1 MAFLVRQ
8 ARRHL
13 AYVKLTSHHVGDEL
27 RPVLLY
33 QLGLPTG
40 LALVTTQGCGDRA
53 SDEEAS
59 RTVVDA
65 ALDTLVAELVAD
77 RPADAAM
84 YAERLQAYLVAHP
97 AFPDGLPSITPL
109 IARSEGPPEAN

>member
-1 MAFLVRQ
+1 M
-8 ARRHL
+8 
-13 AYVKLTSHHVGDEL
+13 
-27 RPVLLY
+27 LLY

-40 LALVTTQGCGDRA
+40 LALVTTQGCGDCA

-59 RTVVDA
+59 RTVLDA
-65 ALDTLVAELVAD
+65 ALDTLVAELVAE

-97 AFPDGLPSITPL
+97 AFPDGIPPITPGSPG
-109 IARSEGPPEAN
+109 ARGLRKPTDSSLAAPV